1 MDRTTGQ
8 MPDQP
13 SADQPR
19 GRWSWRSWLGV
30 VAACVAG
37 IVCLMLVVYFVAA
50 ATYDS
55 NTSDR
60 TLYVVITGLVVVPA
74 VWLCWT
80 HNRYWYSF
88 AGGLV
93 APWAAIMLLLLF
105 LDDDG
110 AVQEDIPGRLKTLAT
125 ATERPVYFLGQSYE
139 GTDLTYVEDDGSFF
153 AYGTCDD
160 HEDGGCAPP
169 AQVQNDLTFLPLAT
183 RGCRRVRDVRGVPA
197 ASFGGGLVV
206 FTSDSMIHI
215 FDDGI
220 DGNVRSMAEALRP
233 VSGPA
238 DVTKPLP
245 PPTKALLGVIDQRCG
260 AAPGDHGPQIE
271 D

>member
-1 MDRTTGQ
+1 MLEGQ
-8 MPDQP
+8 Q
-13 SADQPR
+13 
-19 GRWSWRSWLGV
+19 V
-30 VAACVAG
+30 
-37 IVCLMLVVYFVAA
+37 
-50 ATYDS
+50 
-55 NTSDR
+55 
-60 TLYVVITGLVVVPA
+60 
-74 VWLCWT
+74 
-80 HNRYWYSF
+80 NRYRYSF

-93 APWAAIMLLLLF
+93 APWAALMLLLL
-105 LDDDG
+105 LHDDG
-110 AVQEDIPGRLKTLAT
+110 QVQEDIPGRLETLGAAT
-125 ATERPVYFLGQSYE
+125 QERPVYFLGQSYQ

-160 HEDGGCAPP
+160 RREGGCAPP
-169 AQVQNDLTFLPLAT
+169 AQVQNDPTFLPLAT
-183 RGCRRVRDVRGVPA
+183 RGCSRVRDVRGVPA

-220 DGNVRSMAEALRP
+220 DGTARSMAEALRP

-260 AAPGDHGPQIE
+260 AAPGDHGPPIE